1 MIASRAPCRTGNSV
15 DSRTH
20 DVGAPIWEISR
31 CVYLFDLGLQVAQLQ
46 RLLQPR
52 VRVLR
57 AELHLLLLL
66 VEELQ
71 QLLDLR
77 GQVGVL
83 LARQLDP
90 CTNTPACKSY
100 LCEGF
105 TSTSIFFSILWDSL
119 TQNLT
124 FENVPVT

>member
-1 MIASRAPCRTGNSV
+1 MGVNSV
-15 DSRTH
+15 DSRT
-20 DVGAPIWEISR
+20 VGARIWEIVLIFFQGIIILSWSC

-46 RLLQPR
+46 CLLQPR
-52 VRVLR
+52 VRVLC

-77 GQVGVL
+77 GQVGVF

-90 CTNTPACKSY
+90 CTNTNACKSY
-100 LCEGF
+100 LCEDF
-105 TSTSIFFSILWDSL
+105 TSTSIHFPFFG
-119 TQNLT
+119 TA
-124 FENVPVT
+124 